1 MDSAAEHVPMEMKDR
16 LSAPGADVDEH
27 AVVLEPG
34 LAGGLGDEL
43 EHALRLLG
51 RKLGHVLEGV
61 DVALRKDEEVRFGLR
76 VDVADRDEPVGPL
89 DVVAFT
95 DEPAEEAV
103 VRQRGSPPP

>member
-1 MDSAAEHVPMEMKDR
+1 MEMEDR
-16 LSAPGADVDEH
+16 LSAAGADVDEH

-51 RKLGHVLEGV
+51 RKLGHVLEAV

-76 VDVADRDEPVGPL
+76 VDVADRDEPVALL
-89 DVVAFT
+89 DVVAFA

-103 VRQRGSPPP
+103 VVRQRESPPL